1 MLGQSAIGIPDG
13 RTPIFPPQ
21 RRPSEAAENPYVA
34 FFPAEVDRVAST
46 SALHWL
52 REDVRRNRPT
62 YAGIGNR
69 SHSVGGPSV
78 IPYPEPYRYPDLEH
92 GGIKLQWSSH
102 SARDRPG
109 AS

>member
-1 MLGQSAIGIPDG
+1 MALSEVSGTKME
-13 RTPIFPPQ
+13 TP
-21 RRPSEAAENPYVA
+21 
-34 FFPAEVDRVAST
+34 
-46 SALHWL
+46 L
-52 REDVRRNRPT
+52 
-62 YAGIGNR
+62 AGIGNR

-78 IPYPEPYRYPDLEH
+78 IPYPEPYGYPDLEH